1 MSTRSKL
8 LWELERRKRQNKEGR
23 QFIEEAIS
31 GGSRGRQNAEKI
43 EANRVAAM
51 RAELQLLREQLK
63 GQQSGQPDD
72 KKEPDGESD
81 EEARNSSKES
91 EKGQKKRGGKRQA
104 ERDAIYW
111 KTEFKKLQRT
121 MQESVTAGNTRGE
134 AAIHPGGRDVSM
146 RHFRG
151 RGQMPSGRGGRGQF
165 HSQGLQRRGQFYDG
179 GRGGG
184 ARGRGPREDYQ
195 FELSHIIPQELR
207 NYRIFPDRFVGTY
220 REISDNFE
228 VQVVF
233 GGLFFA
239 ECLMTDPTIEN
250 RLQVIDR

>member
-23 QFIEEAIS
+23 QLLEEAIS
-31 GGSRGRQNAEKI
+31 GGSRGRQNAEKM

-63 GQQSGQPDD
+63 GQQSGQQDD

-91 EKGQKKRGGKRQA
+91 EEGQKKRGGERQA

-146 RHFRG
+146 RHLRG

-165 HSQGLQRRGQFYDG
+165 HSQGLQRRGQFYEG
-179 GRGGG
+179 GRGGE
-184 ARGRGPREDYQ
+184 REDAAR
-195 FELSHIIPQELR
+195 EVLKEGGDMEIL
-207 NYRIFPDRFVGTY
+207 G
-220 REISDNFE
+220 EISDNFE